1 VKRPIAWEIRNK
13 SHIKAMARTLVDIV
27 DTAPIDRI
35 ADELY
40 ALPPAEFVA
49 ARDAHARLAADRGD
63 KALAKQISAL
73 RKPTVSAW
81 ALNRLA
87 RDNAS
92 DLAEAMTLGDELRVA
107 QEELRGGA
115 LRQLGARRRAVL
127 NALVRRVELL
137 AVDLGQPL
145 GSDAVQ
151 QVRTTLNAALADA
164 VLAAR
169 IRAGRLVKPVE
180 QSGFGPLSETA
191 TPVRD
196 DLAPRRE
203 QRRERELARARDEI
217 SAAQADVKKADKTV
231 IEAEQ
236 ALAEREEHSAALR
249 DELRRAQQ
257 AEQEAA
263 TQLARARR
271 RADTARDKLA
281 GAEAKMTELRGDG

>member
-1 VKRPIAWEIRNK
+1 
-13 SHIKAMARTLVDIV
+13 MASTLVGIV

-63 KALAKQISAL
+63 KALAKQVSAL
-73 RKPTVSAW
+73 RKPTLSAW
-81 ALNRLA
+81 ALNLLA
-87 RDNAS
+87 RAGAD
-92 DLAEAMTLGDELRVA
+92 DLAEALALGDELRAA

-115 LRQLGARRRAVL
+115 LRQLSARRRAVL
-127 NALVRRVELL
+127 SALVRRAELF
-137 AVDLGQPL
+137 AVDRGQPL
-145 GSDAVQ
+145 GPDAVQ
-151 QVRTTLNAALADA
+151 QVRTTLTAALADA
-164 VLAAR
+164 VLGAR

-203 QRRERELARARDEI
+203 QRRERQLERAREDI
-217 SAAQADVKKADKTV
+217 GTAQADVRKADAAVT
-231 IEAEQ
+231 EAEQ
-236 ALAEREEHSAALR
+236 TLTEREEHTATLR
-249 DELRRAQQ
+249 AELRRAQQ

-263 TQLARARR
+263 NRLAKAKR
-271 RADTARDKLA
+271 RAETARDKLA
-281 GAEAKMTELRGDG
+281 GAEARMTELRGDA

>member
-1 VKRPIAWEIRNK
+1 VNRPEARVFRNK
-13 SHIKAMARTLVDIV
+13 SHINAMASTLDGIV

-49 ARDAHARLAADRGD
+49 ARDAQARQAADHGD
-63 KALAKQISAL
+63 KALAKQVSAL
-73 RKPTVSAW
+73 RKPTSSAW
-81 ALNRLA
+81 ALNLLA
-87 RDNAS
+87 RHGAA
-92 DLAEAMTLGDELRVA
+92 DLAEALALGDELRVA

-115 LRQLGARRRAVL
+115 LRQLSARRRAVL
-127 NALVRRVELL
+127 SALVRRVELFAL
-137 AVDLGQPL
+137 DYGKPL
-145 GSDAVQ
+145 GPDAVQ
-151 QVRTTLNAALADA
+151 QVRATLTAALADA

-203 QRRERELARARDEI
+203 QRRERQLARARDEI
-217 SAAQADVKKADKTV
+217 GTAQADVRKADAAVT
-231 IEAEQ
+231 EAEQ
-236 ALAEREEHSAALR
+236 ALAEREEHTATLQA
-249 DELRRAQQ
+249 ELRRAHQ

-263 TQLARARR
+263 TRLAKAKR
-271 RADTARDKLA
+271 RAETARDKLA
-281 GAEAKMTELRGDG
+281 GAEARMTDLRGDA

>member
-1 VKRPIAWEIRNK
+1 
-13 SHIKAMARTLVDIV
+13 MASTLVGIV

-49 ARDAHARLAADRGD
+49 ARDAHARLAAEHGD

-73 RKPTVSAW
+73 RKPTMSAW

-87 RDNAS
+87 RDDAS
-92 DLAEAMTLGDELRVA
+92 DLAEAMTLGDELRTA

-127 NALVRRVELL
+127 NALVRRVEVL
-137 AVDLGQPL
+137 ASHGGQPL
-145 GSDAVQ
+145 GPDAVQ

-191 TPVRD
+191 VPVPD

-203 QRRERELARARDEI
+203 QRRERQLARARDDI
-217 SAAQADVKKADKTV
+217 SAAQADVKKADKAVT
-231 IEAEQ
+231 EAEQ

-249 DELRRAQQ
+249 AELRRAQQ

-263 TQLARARR
+263 VQLSKAKR

-281 GAEAKMTELRGDG
+281 GAEARMTELRGDA